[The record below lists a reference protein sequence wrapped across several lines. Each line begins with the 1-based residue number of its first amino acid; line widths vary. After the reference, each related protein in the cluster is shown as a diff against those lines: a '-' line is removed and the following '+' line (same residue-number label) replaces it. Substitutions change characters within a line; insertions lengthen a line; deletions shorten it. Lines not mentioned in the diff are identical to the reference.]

1 MMMLFVCL
9 LVLIILGVHI
19 SSTYAISSF
28 FLPFSKSTSNL
39 HHSQDQEQEVT
50 SGNTLSLQYMRHK
63 SDPSKHPLPI
73 PTTEFEVICLKILAE
88 EAARESQNELTE
100 KYRQSQLELAEKNRQ
115 SQLELAEKTWQ
126 SQEKV
131 SESTNRGYIFLV
143 ILGGSFYAFGACVL
157 GFSIVNFGAGTERA
171 MDNIAKSLDELVLS
185 SNDFLS
191 IIRSYT
197 WRSFFFGWSKKQS
210 TN

>member
-63 SDPSKHPLPI
+63 SDPSKHPLPF
-73 PTTEFEVICLKILAE
+73 PTTEIEVICLKILAE
-88 EAARESQNELTE
+88 EAARASQNEL
-100 KYRQSQLELAEKNRQ
+100 AEKKPAESIGTGRKN
-115 SQLELAEKTWQ
+115 LA
-126 SQEKV
+126 
-131 SESTNRGYIFLV
+131 
-143 ILGGSFYAFGACVL
+143 
-157 GFSIVNFGAGTERA
+157 
-171 MDNIAKSLDELVLS
+171 
-185 SNDFLS
+185 
-191 IIRSYT
+191 
-197 WRSFFFGWSKKQS
+197 
-210 TN
+210 